1 METWLCQKCGQ
12 RLDSSARV
20 CPACGALN
28 PHNAEVVAEA
38 TEQVIKETK
47 SMHKFTNSFSVVALI
62 IGIGLLIFHMIILVS
77 GSSYSWGT
85 AFVGAVSAGMVV
97 VLTILGMTKNEGVG
111 YAVLISGGISL
122 WMLIMAKAF

>member
-12 RLDSSARV
+12 RLDSSVRV

-47 SMHKFTNSFSVVALI
+47 SMQKFTNGFSAVALI
-62 IGIGLLIFHMIILVS
+62 IGIALCVFHFIVLVS
-77 GSSYSWGT
+77 GDSYSWGT

-97 VLTILGMTKNEGVG
+97 VLTVIGMAKNEGVG

-122 WMLIMAKAF
+122 WMFIVAIAF